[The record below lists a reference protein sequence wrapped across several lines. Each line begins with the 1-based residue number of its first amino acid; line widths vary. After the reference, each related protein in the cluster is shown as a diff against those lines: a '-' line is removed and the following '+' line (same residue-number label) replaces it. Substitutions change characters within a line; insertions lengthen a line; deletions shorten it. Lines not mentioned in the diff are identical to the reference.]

1 MEGMRA
7 QHGHTQP
14 RRGHQVLADIYCQTG
29 TRRKRLAHKTDSIK
43 AISMNCLILSGL
55 EKGMRGPLGLQVF
68 YPVGN
73 AYWDELWRQHAQ
85 EVLCP

>member
-14 RRGHQVLADIYCQTG
+14 RHGHQVLADIYFQTG

-43 AISMNCLILSGL
+43 AISMNCLIMSGL
-55 EKGMRGPLGLQVF
+55 EK
-68 YPVGN
+68 
-73 AYWDELWRQHAQ
+73 A
-85 EVLCP
+85 